1 MNLRRLSVS
10 MLALALILTLGG
22 VATAAD
28 DRPHEGKVI
37 SVDQDAMVMS
47 VQGDKNDQWTLY
59 WTETT
64 KLKGDLAI
72 AEVKV
77 GDKVHFEF
85 VEKDGKK
92 LLTELKRTDKAKD

>member
-1 MNLRRLSVS
+1 
-10 MLALALILTLGG
+10 MLALALILTFGG
-22 VATAAD
+22 VPAAAD

-37 SVDQDAMVMS
+37 NVDKEAMRLS

-72 AEVKV
+72 QEVKV

-85 VEKDGKK
+85 VDKDGKMW
-92 LLTELKRTDKAKD
+92 LTELKRTDKAKG

>member
-1 MNLRRLSVS
+1 MNLRKLSVS

-37 SVDQDAMVMS
+37 SVDKDAMVMS
-47 VQGDKNDQWTLY
+47 VQGDKDDQWTLY

-72 AEVKV
+72 TEVKV

-92 LLTELKRTDKAKD
+92 LLTELKRTDKAKG

>member
-37 SVDQDAMVMS
+37 SVDQQAMTMS
-47 VQGDKNDQWTLY
+47 VQGDKNDQWTVY

-85 VEKDGKK
+85 VEKDGKMW
-92 LLTELKRTDKAKD
+92 LTELKRTDKAKD